1 MPINIPSDHLTALSA
16 LSALPIEKFDS
27 MIKGA
32 ESFKSGLLLKAIP
45 KQIQE
50 LLENLNWENLN
61 IESADLL
68 SRVLLNLHIS
78 YRRSGTSLESFVDD
92 IVCQVDKQNREL
104 LRDQLKKVLQI
115 RPIALS
121 VKASSIQVSHDRVY
135 NSCFIATDI
144 RPIFEDPINDGLAG
158 SLIVHQMRIT
168 SIRNRKQ
175 EDLFFALDDDDLT
188 SLSTSILRA
197 LEKSGQLRI
206 KLSALNIAQLD
217 NEKE

>member
-1 MPINIPSDHLTALSA
+1 MPIAIPTDHLKALST

-50 LLENLNWENLN
+50 LLENLS

-144 RPIFEDPINDGLAG
+144 RPIFEDPINGGLAG
-158 SLIVHQMRIT
+158 SLVVHQMRIT

-188 SLSTSILRA
+188 SLSSSISRA
-197 LEKSGQLRI
+197 LEKSSLLRM
-206 KLSALNIAQLD
+206 KLAELSIAQLD